1 VKTLRYFVAAY
12 PARCAAVLAWL
23 IIAGAMEGLGLS
35 TLLPLLSV
43 ATGSGISRT
52 GYEGRVSAALAS
64 LGIPADPGV
73 LISIVIAALWI
84 KAVLMLLS
92 KRQVGYAVA
101 RIATDLRLRLLR
113 GLLAA
118 RWSYASRQPAGRAAN
133 AMATEAD
140 RASYAFEYLALIAS
154 YSVETVVYVGIA
166 CAVSWRGTLVA
177 GAASGLML
185 GLLNAL
191 VRMAHRAGRKQ
202 TALLDSLL
210 TRTTDA
216 LGAVKLLKATG
227 REDAVGPLLSGDTE
241 RLNRQLERRV
251 LAREALRALQEPVV
265 GTLLAL
271 GLFAA
276 LRLFTI
282 PLSSTLVLGL
292 VFVRALTRVASIQGK
307 YQAMVSET
315 SALWAI
321 DARIREAEAAREP
334 SGGARRVAL
343 ERGIS
348 VESVSLERDGRKL
361 FEDLSLE
368 IPSGRI
374 TAVIGASGIGKT
386 TLTDLITGLVWPT
399 GGRVSIDGVPL
410 DELNLGAWRRQVGY
424 VPQDLPMLHDS
435 VRRNVTLG
443 DPSLDDAAVETA
455 LRLAGAWEFVAGLPG
470 GLDASVGE
478 RGALVSG
485 GQRQRISIARALVHE
500 PRLLIF
506 DEATAA
512 LDAESEAAVWETIVS
527 LRGRTTVVAISH
539 HPHLASVAD
548 CVYRIADGRAERVD
562 LASGGRARE
571 AVVH

>member
-1 VKTLRYFVAAY
+1 VKTLRYFFAAY
-12 PARCAAVLAWL
+12 PARCIAVLVWL
-23 IIAGAMEGLGLS
+23 LVAGVTEGLGLS

-43 ATGSGISRT
+43 ATGSTVSAT
-52 GYEGRVSAALAS
+52 GYEGRVTSALAA

-73 LISIVIAALWI
+73 LVAIVIGALWI
-84 KAVLMLLS
+84 KATLMLLS

-113 GLLAA
+113 ALLAA
-118 RWSYASRQPAGRAAN
+118 RWSYTSRQPAGRAAN

-154 YSVETVVYVGIA
+154 YSVETVVYLAIA
-166 CAVSWRGTLVA
+166 CAVSWRGTLLA
-177 GAASGLML
+177 GAAAGFML
-185 GLLNAL
+185 ALLGAL

-210 TRTTDA
+210 TRMTDM

-227 REDAVGPLLSGDTE
+227 RESSVGPLLSADTE

-251 LAREALRALQEPVV
+251 FAREALRALQEPVV

-271 GLFAA
+271 CLFAA
-276 LRLFTI
+276 LRIFAI
-282 PLSSTLVLGL
+282 PLSSRLVHGL
-292 VFVRALTRVASIQGK
+292 VFTRALTRVASIQGK

-334 SGGARRVAL
+334 SGGTRHVAL
-343 ERGIS
+343 ERGIA
-348 VESVSLERDGRKL
+348 VDSVSLERDGRKL

-399 GGRVSIDGVPL
+399 AGRVSIDGVPL
-410 DELNLGAWRRQVGY
+410 DELDLVAWRRQVGY

-443 DPSLDDAAVETA
+443 DPTLDDAAVEAA
-455 LRLAGAWEFVAGLPG
+455 LRLAGAWEFVSALPD

-539 HPHLASVAD
+539 HPQLASVAD

-562 LASGGRARE
+562 LAPGGHARE
-571 AVVH
+571 AVAH

>member
-1 VKTLRYFVAAY
+1 VKTLRYFFAAY
-12 PARCAAVLAWL
+12 PARCIAVLLWL
-23 IIAGAMEGLGLS
+23 LVAGVTEGLGLS

-43 ATGSGISRT
+43 ATGSPVSAT
-52 GYEGRVSAALAS
+52 GYEGRVASVLAAL
-64 LGIPADPGV
+64 GISPDPGV
-73 LISIVIAALWI
+73 LIAIVITALWI

-101 RIATDLRLRLLR
+101 RIATDLRLRFLR
-113 GLLAA
+113 SLLAA
-118 RWSYASRQPAGRAAN
+118 RWSFVSRQPAGRAAN

-140 RASYAFEYLALIAS
+140 RASNAFEYLALIAS
-154 YSVETVVYVGIA
+154 YSVETTVYLGLA

-177 GAASGLML
+177 SAVAGFML
-185 GLLNAL
+185 LLLNAL

-202 TALLDSLL
+202 TALLESLL

-216 LGAVKLLKATG
+216 LGAAKLLKATG
-227 REDAVGPLLSGDTE
+227 RESAVGPLLSGDTE

-251 LAREALRALQEPVV
+251 LARESLRALQEPVV

-271 GLFAA
+271 GLFSA
-276 LRLFTI
+276 LRIFAI

-292 VFVRALTRVASIQGK
+292 VFTRALTRVASIQGK
-307 YQAMVSET
+307 YQAMLSET

-321 DARIREAEAAREP
+321 DARIREAESAHEP
-334 SGGARRVAL
+334 SGGTRLVAL
-343 ERGIS
+343 ERGITL
-348 VESVSLERDGRKL
+348 ESVSLERDGRTL
-361 FEDLSLE
+361 FEELSLE

-386 TLTDLITGLVWPT
+386 TLTDLITGLVWPST
-399 GGRVSIDGVPL
+399 GNVRVDGVSLGEL
-410 DELNLGAWRRQVGY
+410 DLGAWRRQVGY

-443 DPSLDDAAVETA
+443 DPSLDDAAVEAA
-455 LRLAGAWEFVAGLPG
+455 LRLAGAWDFVRALPG

-512 LDAESEAAVWETIVS
+512 LDAESEAAVWQTIAS
-527 LRGRTTVVAISH
+527 LRGHTTVVAISH
-539 HPHLASVAD
+539 HPGLASVAD
-548 CVYRIADGRAERVD
+548 LAYRIAGGRAERV
-562 LASGGRARE
+562 APPPPSVARE
-571 AVVH
+571 AVA

>member
-1 VKTLRYFVAAY
+1 MKTLRYFLAAY
-12 PARCAAVLAWL
+12 PASCAAALAWL
-23 IIAGAMEGLGLS
+23 LVAGVTEGLGLS

-43 ATGSGISRT
+43 ATGSGIAAT
-52 GYEGRVSAALAS
+52 GYEGRVAKVLAA

-73 LISIVIAALWI
+73 LIGLVIAALWI
-84 KAVLMLLS
+84 KAMLMLLS
-92 KRQVGYAVA
+92 KRQVGYTVA

-113 GLLAA
+113 ALLAA

-140 RASYAFEYLALIAS
+140 RASYAFEYLTLIAS

-166 CAVSWRGTLVA
+166 CAISWRGTLVA

-185 GLLNAL
+185 GLLGAL

-276 LRLFTI
+276 LRIFTI

-292 VFVRALTRVASIQGK
+292 VFTRALTRVASIQGK
-307 YQAMVSET
+307 HQALVSET

-321 DARIREAEAAREP
+321 DARIREAETAREP
-334 SGGARRVAL
+334 TGGGRRVAL
-343 ERGIS
+343 ERGILIEG
-348 VESVSLERDGRKL
+348 VALERDGRKL
-361 FEDLSLE
+361 FEDLTLE

-399 GGRVSIDGVPL
+399 AGRVSIDGVAL
-410 DELNLGAWRRQVGY
+410 DELDLGAWRRQVGY

-443 DPSLDDAAVETA
+443 DPSLDDAAVEAA
-455 LRLAGAWEFVAGLPG
+455 LRLAGAWEFVCALPD

-539 HPHLASVAD
+539 HPQLATVAD
-548 CVYRIADGRAERVD
+548 CVYRIADGRAERVE

>member
-1 VKTLRYFVAAY
+1 MKTLRYFFAAY
-12 PARCAAVLAWL
+12 PARCIAVLVWL
-23 IIAGAMEGLGLS
+23 LVAGVTEGLGLS

-43 ATGSGISRT
+43 ATGSSVSKT
-52 GYEGRVSAALAS
+52 GYEARVAQALAAL
-64 LGIPADPGV
+64 GIAPEPAA
-73 LISIVIAALWI
+73 LIAIVIAALWI
-84 KAVLMLLS
+84 KAVLMLFS

-101 RIATDLRLRLLR
+101 RIATDLRVRLLR
-113 GLLAA
+113 ALLAA
-118 RWSYASRQPAGRAAN
+118 RWSFVSRQPAGRAAN
-133 AMATEAD
+133 SIATEAD
-140 RASYAFEYLALIAS
+140 RASNAFEYLALIAS
-154 YSVETVVYVGIA
+154 YSVETVVYAAIA
-166 CAVSWRGTLVA
+166 FAVSWRGTLLA
-177 GAASGLML
+177 CCAAGLML
-185 GLLNAL
+185 LLLNAL

-210 TRTTDA
+210 TRMTDA

-227 REDAVGPLLSGDTE
+227 REAVVGPLLSSDTE
-241 RLNRQLERRV
+241 RLNRQLQRRV
-251 LAREALRALQEPVV
+251 LARESLRALQEPVV

-276 LRLFTI
+276 LRIFAI
-282 PLSSTLVLGL
+282 PLSSTLVLGI
-292 VFVRALTRVASIQGK
+292 VFTRALTRVASIQGK
-307 YQAMVSET
+307 YQAMISET

-321 DARIREAEAAREP
+321 DARIREAESAREP
-334 SGGARRVAL
+334 RGGERRVAL

-348 VESVSLERDGRKL
+348 VASVRLERDGQTL

-386 TLTDLITGLVWPT
+386 TLTDLITGLVLPT
-399 GGRVSIDGVPL
+399 AGEVRVDGVPL
-410 DELNLGAWRRQVGY
+410 SELDLGAWRRQVGY
-424 VPQDLPMLHDS
+424 MPQDLPMLHDS
-435 VRRNVTLG
+435 LRRNVTLG
-443 DPSLDDAAVETA
+443 DPSLDDAAVENA
-455 LRLAGAWEFVAGLPG
+455 LRLAGAWEFVRALPG

-512 LDAESEAAVWETIVS
+512 LDAESEAAVWQTIAS

-539 HPHLASVAD
+539 HPGLASVAD
-548 CVYRIADGRAERVD
+548 LVYRLAAGRAERVAP
-562 LASGGRARE
+562 ASATVARE
-571 AVVH
+571 AVA

>member
-1 VKTLRYFVAAY
+1 VKTLRYFFAAY
-12 PARCAAVLAWL
+12 PARCIAVLLWL
-23 IIAGAMEGLGLS
+23 LVAGATEGLGLS

-43 ATGSGISRT
+43 ATGSPVSPT
-52 GYEGRVSAALAS
+52 GYEGRVASVLAAL
-64 LGIPADPGV
+64 GIAPDAGV
-73 LISIVIAALWI
+73 LIAIVIAALWT

-101 RIATDLRLRLLR
+101 RISTDLRLRLLR
-113 GLLAA
+113 ALLAA
-118 RWSYASRQPAGRAAN
+118 RWSFVSRQPAGRAAN

-140 RASYAFEYLALIAS
+140 RAANAFEYLALIAS
-154 YSVETVVYVGIA
+154 YSVETVVYLGIA
-166 CAVSWRGTLVA
+166 CAVSWRGAL
-177 GAASGLML
+177 AASAAAGFML
-185 GLLNAL
+185 LLLNAL
-191 VRMAHRAGRKQ
+191 VQIAHRAGRKQ

-227 REDAVGPLLSGDTE
+227 RESVVGPLLSSDTE

-251 LAREALRALQEPVV
+251 LARESLRALQEPVV

-271 GLFAA
+271 GLFSA
-276 LRLFTI
+276 LRIFAI

-292 VFVRALTRVASIQGK
+292 VFTRALTRVASIQGK
-307 YQAMVSET
+307 YQAMISET
-315 SALWAI
+315 SALFAI
-321 DARIREAEAAREP
+321 DARIREAESAREP
-334 SGGARRVAL
+334 SGGTRWVAL
-343 ERGIS
+343 ERKIAF
-348 VESVSLERDGRKL
+348 ESVSLERDGRTL

-368 IPSGRI
+368 IPSGQI

-386 TLTDLITGLVWPT
+386 TLTDLITGLVWPSA
-399 GGRVSIDGVPL
+399 GQVRVDGVPL
-410 DELNLGAWRRQVGY
+410 GELDLGAWRRQVGY

-443 DPSLDDAAVETA
+443 DPSLDDAAVESA
-455 LRLAGAWEFVAGLPG
+455 LRLAGAWEFVCALPG

-512 LDAESEAAVWETIVS
+512 LDAESEAAVWQTIAS

-539 HPHLASVAD
+539 HAGLAGVAD
-548 CVYRIADGRAERVD
+548 LVYRIAGGRAERV
-562 LASGGRARE
+562 APPPRSIARE
-571 AVVH
+571 AVA

>member
-1 VKTLRYFVAAY
+1 MKTLRYFLAAY

-23 IIAGAMEGLGLS
+23 LVAGAIEGLGLS

-43 ATGSGISRT
+43 ATGSGVSST
-52 GYEGRVSAALAS
+52 GYESRVAAALAT
-64 LGIPADPGV
+64 LGIPAEPGV
-73 LISIVIAALWI
+73 LIAIVVAALWI

-185 GLLNAL
+185 GMLNAL

-276 LRLFTI
+276 LRLFSI

-334 SGGARRVAL
+334 SGGTRRVAL
-343 ERGIS
+343 DRGIA

-410 DELNLGAWRRQVGY
+410 DELDLSAWRRQVGY

-443 DPSLDDAAVETA
+443 DPSLDDAAVEAA
-455 LRLAGAWEFVAGLPG
+455 LRLAGAWEFVAALPG

-539 HPHLASVAD
+539 HPQLASVAD

-562 LASGGRARE
+562 LASGGRARA

>member
-1 VKTLRYFVAAY
+1 VKTLRYFLAAY
-12 PARCAAVLAWL
+12 PARCAAALAWL
-23 IIAGAMEGLGLS
+23 LVAGAIEGLGLS

-43 ATGSGISRT
+43 ATGSDVSAT
-52 GYEGRVSAALAS
+52 GYEGRVANALAV

-73 LISIVIAALWI
+73 LIAIVIAALWI
-84 KAVLMLLS
+84 KAALMLLS

-113 GLLAA
+113 ALLAA

-154 YSVETVVYVGIA
+154 YSVETVVYVAIA

-185 GLLNAL
+185 ALLNAL

-227 REDAVGPLLSGDTE
+227 REDAVGPLLSEDTE

-276 LRLFTI
+276 LRIFAI

-292 VFVRALTRVASIQGK
+292 VFTRALTRVASIQGK

-334 SGGARRVAL
+334 SGGALRAAL
-343 ERGIS
+343 THGIS
-348 VESVSLERDGRKL
+348 FEKVSLVRDERAL

-368 IPSGRI
+368 IPSGLI

-399 GGRVSIDGVPL
+399 GGRVAIDGIPL
-410 DELNLGAWRRQVGY
+410 DQLDVGAWRRQVGY

-443 DPSLDDAAVETA
+443 DPSLDDVAVETA
-455 LRLAGAWEFVAGLPG
+455 LRLAGAWEFVTALPG

-500 PRLLIF
+500 PLLLIF

-512 LDAESEAAVWETIVS
+512 LDAESEAAVWQTIAS

-539 HPHLASVAD
+539 HPQLASVAD
-548 CVYRIADGRAERVD
+548 RVYRIAEGRAERVD
-562 LASGGRARE
+562 LPSGGRGRE
-571 AVVH
+571 AVAR

>member
-1 VKTLRYFVAAY
+1 VKTLRYFAAAY
-12 PARCAAVLAWL
+12 PARCVAVLL
-23 IIAGAMEGLGLS
+23 CLLVAGAVEGLGLS

-43 ATGSGISRT
+43 ATGSGVGAS
-52 GYEGRVSAALAS
+52 GYEAQVARVLAAL
-64 LGIPADPGV
+64 GVGADPGP
-73 LISIVIAALWI
+73 LFAIVIAALWI
-84 KAVLMLLS
+84 KAVLVLLA

-101 RIATDLRLRLLR
+101 RIATDLRLRFLR
-113 GLLAA
+113 ALLAA
-118 RWSYASRQPAGRAAN
+118 RWSFSSRQPAGRAAN
-133 AMATEAD
+133 SMATEAD

-154 YSVETVVYVGIA
+154 YSVETTVYVAIA
-166 CAVSWRGTLVA
+166 LVVSWRGTLL
-177 GAASGLML
+177 AAAAAALML
-185 GLLNAL
+185 LLLNFL

-210 TRTTDA
+210 TRTTDT

-227 REDAVGPLLSGDTE
+227 RQDAVGPLLAGETE
-241 RLNRQLERRV
+241 RLNRQLRRRV
-251 LAREALRALQEPVV
+251 LARESLRALQEPVV

-276 LRLFTI
+276 LRIFAI

-292 VFVRALTRVASIQGK
+292 VFTRALTRVASIQGK
-307 YQAMVSET
+307 YQAMVSEA

-321 DARIREAEAAREP
+321 DARIREAEDAREP
-334 SGGARRVAL
+334 SGGDRRVTLAS
-343 ERGIS
+343 GIS
-348 VESVSLERDGRKL
+348 VENVSLVRDGRTL
-361 FEDLSLE
+361 FDDLSLE

-374 TAVIGASGIGKT
+374 TAVLGASGIGKT
-386 TLTDLITGLVWPT
+386 TLTDLLTGLVSPT
-399 GGRVSIDGVPL
+399 AGRVCVDGVPL
-410 DELNLGAWRRQVGY
+410 PELDLGAWRRQIGY
-424 VPQDLPMLHDS
+424 VAQDLPMLHDS

-455 LRLAGAWEFVAGLPG
+455 LRLAGAWEFVRALPG

-512 LDAESEAAVWETIVS
+512 LDAESEAAVWQTIAS
-527 LRGRTTVVAISH
+527 LRGHTTVVAISH
-539 HPHLASVAD
+539 HPGLGSVAD
-548 CVYRIADGRAERVD
+548 LVYRIAGGRAERVAPRF
-562 LASGGRARE
+562 LARE
-571 AVVH
+571 AVA

>member
-12 PARCAAVLAWL
+12 PTRCAAVLAWL
-23 IIAGAMEGLGLS
+23 LVAGAIEGFGLS
-35 TLLPLLSV
+35 TLLPLLSI
-43 ATGSGISRT
+43 ATGSGVAST
-52 GYEGRVSAALAS
+52 GYEGRVADALAA
-64 LGIPADPGV
+64 LGIPTDPGV
-73 LISIVIAALWI
+73 LIGVVVAALWI
-84 KAVLMLLS
+84 KAALMLLS

-113 GLLAA
+113 ALLAA

-140 RASYAFEYLALIAS
+140 RASYSFEYLALIAS
-154 YSVETVVYVGIA
+154 YSVETIVYLSIA
-166 CAVSWRGTLVA
+166 CAVSWRGTVLA
-177 GAASGLML
+177 GAAAGTML
-185 GLLNAL
+185 LLLGAL

-227 REDAVGPLLSGDTE
+227 RESAIGPLLSGDTE

-251 LAREALRALQEPVV
+251 LARESLRALQEPVV

-276 LRLFTI
+276 LRIFAF

-292 VFVRALTRVASIQGK
+292 VFTRALTRVASIQGK

-321 DARIREAEAAREP
+321 DARIREAEEAREP
-334 SGGARRVAL
+334 QGGAQRVAL

-348 VESVSLERDGRKL
+348 FAGVALERDGRKL

-368 IPSGRI
+368 IPAGEI

-386 TLTDLITGLVWPT
+386 TLTDLLTGLVWPT
-399 GGRVSIDGVPL
+399 GGRVAIDGVPL
-410 DELNLGAWRRQVGY
+410 DQLDLGAWRRQVGY

-435 VRRNVTLG
+435 VRLNVTLG
-443 DPSLDDAAVETA
+443 DPSLDDAAVELA
-455 LRLAGAWEFVAGLPG
+455 LRLAGAWEFVSALPG

-512 LDAESEAAVWETIVS
+512 LDAESEAAVWQTVAS

-539 HPHLASVAD
+539 HPALASVAD
-548 CVYRIADGRAERVD
+548 RVYRVADGRAERVD
-562 LASGGRARE
+562 LATGARARE
-571 AVVH
+571 AVAH

>member
-1 VKTLRYFVAAY
+1 VKTLRYFLAAY
-12 PARCAAVLAWL
+12 PASCAAALAWL
-23 IIAGAMEGLGLS
+23 LVAGVTEGLGLS

-43 ATGSGISRT
+43 ATGSGIAAT
-52 GYEGRVSAALAS
+52 GYEGRVAKALAA

-73 LISIVIAALWI
+73 LIGLVITALWI

-101 RIATDLRLRLLR
+101 RIATDLRLRFLR
-113 GLLAA
+113 ALLAA

-154 YSVETVVYVGIA
+154 YSVETVVYLGIA

-185 GLLNAL
+185 AMLGAL

-276 LRLFTI
+276 LRIYSI

-292 VFVRALTRVASIQGK
+292 VFTRALTRVASIQGK

-334 SGGARRVAL
+334 LGGAQRVAL

-348 VESVSLERDGRKL
+348 LEGVALERDGRKL
-361 FEDLSLE
+361 FEDLTLE

-386 TLTDLITGLVWPT
+386 TLTDLITGLVSPT
-399 GGRVSIDGVPL
+399 AGRVSIDGVAL
-410 DELNLGAWRRQVGY
+410 DELDLGAWRRQVGY

-443 DPSLDDAAVETA
+443 DPSLDDAAVEAA
-455 LRLAGAWEFVAGLPG
+455 LRLAGAWEFVCALPD

-539 HPHLASVAD
+539 HPQLATVAD
-548 CVYRIADGRAERVD
+548 CVYRIADGRAERVE

>member
-1 VKTLRYFVAAY
+1 VKTLRYFLAAY
-12 PARCAAVLAWL
+12 PKRCAAVLAWL
-23 IIAGAMEGLGLS
+23 LVAGATEGLGLS

-43 ATGSGISRT
+43 ATGSNAAAT
-52 GYEGRVSAALAS
+52 GYEARVRSALAA

-73 LISIVIAALWI
+73 LIAIVIGALWI

-101 RIATDLRLRLLR
+101 RIATDLRMRLLR
-113 GLLAA
+113 ALLAA
-118 RWSYASRQPAGRAAN
+118 RWSYVSRQPAGRAAN
-133 AMATEAD
+133 ALATEAE
-140 RASYAFEYLALIAS
+140 RASNAFEYLGLIAS

-177 GAASGLML
+177 SAASGFML
-185 GLLNAL
+185 LLLNAL

-210 TRTTDA
+210 TRTTDT

-227 REDAVGPLLSGDTE
+227 RETAVGPLLADDTE

-251 LAREALRALQEPVV
+251 FSREALRALQEPVV

-276 LRLFTI
+276 LRIFSI

-292 VFVRALTRVASIQGK
+292 VFTRALTRVASIQGK
-307 YQAMVSET
+307 YQAMISET

-321 DARIREAEAAREP
+321 DGRIREAEAAREP
-334 SGGARRVAL
+334 QGGAQRVPL
-343 ERGIS
+343 ERGITI
-348 VESVSLERDGRKL
+348 EKIALERDGRTL
-361 FEDLSLE
+361 FEELSLE

-399 GGRVSIDGVPL
+399 SGRVAIDGVPL
-410 DELNLGAWRRQVGY
+410 DELDLGAWRRQVGY

-443 DPSLDDAAVETA
+443 DPSLDDAAVESA
-455 LRLAGAWEFVAGLPG
+455 LRLAGAWEFVSALPG

-500 PRLLIF
+500 PQLLIF

-512 LDAESEAAVWETIVS
+512 LDAESEAAVWQTVAS
-527 LRGRTTVVAISH
+527 LRGHTTVIAISH
-539 HPHLASVAD
+539 HPGLATVAD
-548 CVYRIADGRAERVD
+548 RVYRIADGRAERVD
-562 LASGGRARE
+562 APASNGARE
-571 AVVH
+571 AVAH

>member
-1 VKTLRYFVAAY
+1 VKTLRYFLAAY

-23 IIAGAMEGLGLS
+23 LVAGATEGLGLS

-43 ATGSGISRT
+43 ATGSGASAT
-52 GYEGRVSAALAS
+52 GYEGRVANALAA

-73 LISIVIAALWI
+73 LIGIVITALWI

-113 GLLAA
+113 ALLAA

-154 YSVETVVYVGIA
+154 YSVETVVYVAIA
-166 CAVSWRGTLVA
+166 CVISWRGALVA

-185 GLLNAL
+185 ALLGAL

-227 REDAVGPLLSGDTE
+227 REDAVGPLLSSDTE

-251 LAREALRALQEPVV
+251 LAREALRTLQEPVV

-276 LRLFTI
+276 LRLFAI

-292 VFVRALTRVASIQGK
+292 VFARALTRVASIQGK

-343 ERGIS
+343 ERGIA
-348 VESVSLERDGRKL
+348 VESVSLERDGRRL

-386 TLTDLITGLVWPT
+386 TLTDLITGLGWPT
-399 GGRVSIDGVPL
+399 AGRVSIDGVPL
-410 DELNLGAWRRQVGY
+410 DELDLGAWRRQVGY

-443 DPSLDDAAVETA
+443 DPSLDDTAVEAA
-455 LRLAGAWEFVAGLPG
+455 LRLAGAWEFVSALPG

-539 HPHLASVAD
+539 HPQLASVAD

-571 AVVH
+571 AVAR

>member
-1 VKTLRYFVAAY
+1 MKTLRYFLAAY

-23 IIAGAMEGLGLS
+23 LVAGVTEGLGLS

-43 ATGSGISRT
+43 ATGAGVPAS
-52 GYEGRVSAALAS
+52 GYEGRVAGVLAA
-64 LGIPADPGV
+64 LGIPAVPGT
-73 LISIVIAALWI
+73 LFAIVIGALWL

-113 GLLAA
+113 ALLAA
-118 RWSYASRQPAGRAAN
+118 RWSFASRQPAGRAAN

-140 RASYAFEYLALIAS
+140 RASHAFEYLALIAS
-154 YSVETVVYVGIA
+154 HSVETAVYVAIA
-166 CAVSWRGTLVA
+166 CAVSWRGTLLA
-177 GAASGLML
+177 GAAAALML
-185 GLLNAL
+185 LLLNFL

-202 TALLDSLL
+202 TVLLDSLL
-210 TRTTDA
+210 TRTTDT

-227 REDAVGPLLSGDTE
+227 REAAVGPLLSGDTA
-241 RLNRQLERRV
+241 RLNRQLQRRV
-251 LAREALRALQEPVV
+251 LARESLRALQEPVV

-271 GLFAA
+271 GLFGA
-276 LRLFTI
+276 LRIFAI

-292 VFVRALTRVASIQGK
+292 VFTRALTRVASIQGK

-321 DARIREAEAAREP
+321 DARIREAEEAREP
-334 SGGARRVAL
+334 QGGDRRVTL

-348 VESVSLERDGRKL
+348 VEDVSLERDGRAL
-361 FEDLSLE
+361 FDGLSLE

-386 TLTDLITGLVWPT
+386 TLTDLITGLVLPT
-399 GGRVSIDGVPL
+399 AGRVRVDGVPL
-410 DELNLGAWRRQVGY
+410 AELDLGAWRRQVGY

-443 DPSLDDAAVETA
+443 DPSLDDAAVEAA
-455 LRLAGAWEFVAGLPG
+455 LRLAGAWEFVSALPG

-512 LDAESEAAVWETIVS
+512 LDAESEAAVWQTIAS

-539 HPHLASVAD
+539 HPGLASVAD
-548 CVYRIADGRAERVD
+548 LVYRIADSRAE
-562 LASGGRARE
+562 AEAKPAGGRARE
-571 AVVH
+571 AVA

>member
-1 VKTLRYFVAAY
+1 VKTLRYFLAAY
-12 PARCAAVLAWL
+12 PSRCAAVFAWL
-23 IIAGAMEGLGLS
+23 LVAGATEGFGLS

-43 ATGSGISRT
+43 ATGSTVSTT
-52 GYEGRVSAALAS
+52 GYEGRVADTLAA
-64 LGIPADPGV
+64 LGIPVEPGV
-73 LISIVIAALWI
+73 LIGIVITALWI

-154 YSVETVVYVGIA
+154 YSVETIVYLSIA

-177 GAASGLML
+177 GAAAGLML
-185 GLLNAL
+185 ALLGAL

-227 REDAVGPLLSGDTE
+227 REEAVGPLLSEDTE

-251 LAREALRALQEPVV
+251 LARESLRALQEPVV

-276 LRLFTI
+276 LRVFAI

-292 VFVRALTRVASIQGK
+292 VFTRALTRVASIQGK

-315 SALWAI
+315 SALWSI

-334 SGGARRVAL
+334 QGGARRVAL
-343 ERGIS
+343 EQGIS
-348 VESVSLERDGRKL
+348 LAGVALERDGRKL
-361 FEDLSLE
+361 FTDLSLE
-368 IPSGRI
+368 IASGRI

-386 TLTDLITGLVWPT
+386 TLTDLLTGLVWPT
-399 GGRVSIDGVPL
+399 SGHVAVDGVPL
-410 DELNLGAWRRQVGY
+410 EELDLGAWRRQVGY

-455 LRLAGAWEFVAGLPG
+455 LRLAGAWDFVCALPG

-500 PRLLIF
+500 PLLLIF

-512 LDAESEAAVWETIVS
+512 LDAESEAAVWQTVAS

-539 HPHLASVAD
+539 HPQLASVAD
-548 CVYRIADGRAERVD
+548 CVYRIVDGRAERVD
-562 LASGGRARE
+562 RSGERARE
-571 AVVH
+571 AAAR

>member
-1 VKTLRYFVAAY
+1 MKTLRYFVAAY
-12 PARCAAVLAWL
+12 PGRCAAVVVWL
-23 IIAGAMEGLGLS
+23 LVAGAVEGLGLS

-43 ATGSGISRT
+43 ATGSSASPT
-52 GYEGRVSAALAS
+52 GYEARVTHVLARF
-64 LGIPADPGV
+64 GIPPDPGA
-73 LISIVIAALWI
+73 LIATVIGALWI

-113 GLLAA
+113 ALLAA
-118 RWSYASRQPAGRAAN
+118 RWSFASRQPAGRAAN
-133 AMATEAD
+133 SLATEAD
-140 RASYAFEYLALIAS
+140 RASSAFEYLALIAS
-154 YSVETVVYVGIA
+154 YSVETAVYAAIA
-166 CAVSWRGTLVA
+166 LLVSWRGALLA
-177 GAASGLML
+177 CGAAGLML
-185 GLLNAL
+185 LLLNAL

-210 TRTTDA
+210 TRMTDT
-216 LGAVKLLKATG
+216 LGAVKLLKATA
-227 REDAVGPLLSGDTE
+227 REDAIGPLLANDTE

-251 LAREALRALQEPVV
+251 LSRESLRALQEPVV

-276 LRLFTI
+276 LSVFAI

-292 VFVRALTRVASIQGK
+292 VFTRALTRVASIQGK
-307 YQAMVSET
+307 YQAMISET

-321 DARIREAEAAREP
+321 DDRIRAAEIAREP
-334 SGGARRVAL
+334 RGGARRVAL

-348 VESVSLERDGRKL
+348 VEDVRLERDGQTL
-361 FEDLSLE
+361 FDELSLE
-368 IPSGRI
+368 IPAGRI
-374 TAVIGASGIGKT
+374 TAVVGASGIGKS
-386 TLTDLITGLVWPT
+386 TLTDLITGLVLPT
-399 GGRVSIDGVPL
+399 AGRVRIDGVLLSDL
-410 DELNLGAWRRQVGY
+410 DLGAWRRQVGY

-455 LRLAGAWEFVAGLPG
+455 LRLAGAWEFVRALPG

-512 LDAESEAAVWETIVS
+512 LDAESEAAVWQTIAS

-539 HPHLASVAD
+539 HPGLASVAD
-548 CVYRIADGRAERVD
+548 LVYRLAAGRAERV
-562 LASGGRARE
+562 APRPVARE
-571 AVVH
+571 AIARA

>member
-1 VKTLRYFVAAY
+1 MKTLRYFLAAY
-12 PARCAAVLAWL
+12 PASCAAALAWL
-23 IIAGAMEGLGLS
+23 LVAGVTEGLGLS

-43 ATGSGISRT
+43 ATGSGIAAT
-52 GYEGRVSAALAS
+52 GYEGRVAKALAA

-73 LISIVIAALWI
+73 LIGLVIAALWI
-84 KAVLMLLS
+84 KAVMMLLS
-92 KRQVGYAVA
+92 KRKVGYAVA

-113 GLLAA
+113 ALLAA

-133 AMATEAD
+133 AMASEAD
-140 RASYAFEYLALIAS
+140 RASYTFEYLALIAS

-185 GLLNAL
+185 AMLGAL

-276 LRLFTI
+276 LRIFSI

-292 VFVRALTRVASIQGK
+292 VFTRALTRVASIQGK

-334 SGGARRVAL
+334 LGGAQRVAL

-348 VESVSLERDGRKL
+348 LEGVALERDGRKL
-361 FEDLSLE
+361 FEDLTLE

-399 GGRVSIDGVPL
+399 AGRVSIDGVAL
-410 DELNLGAWRRQVGY
+410 DELDLGAWRRQVGY

-443 DPSLDDAAVETA
+443 DPSLDDTAVEAA
-455 LRLAGAWEFVAGLPG
+455 LRLAGAWEFVCALPG
-470 GLDASVGE
+470 GLDSSVGE

-500 PRLLIF
+500 PRRLIF

-512 LDAESEAAVWETIVS
+512 LDAESEAAVWQTIAS

-539 HPHLASVAD
+539 HPGLGSVAD
-548 CVYRIADGRAERVD
+548 LVYRIADGRAERVT
-562 LASGGRARE
+562 SSFARG
-571 AVVH
+571 AVA